1 MARDESF
8 FVNRIPKIW
17 QQQPDKHP
25 DTPTRLHSENRK
37 ISEFPGDGG
46 FFMGTDPNLIFRS
59 SGIPLRPIDL
69 YKRWSEFGLVSRYK
83 YVFVDRKEED
93 IDGKGCRTVGGMDET
108 RAGVGVLEQCGIPP
122 SRHQQPLRRP
132 ATLRPIP
139 RSILSSSAPAG
150 TAAPG
155 RTQRLQGILGDD
167 RDTVN

>member
-1 MARDESF
+1 
-8 FVNRIPKIW
+8 
-17 QQQPDKHP
+17 
-25 DTPTRLHSENRK
+25 
-37 ISEFPGDGG
+37 
-46 FFMGTDPNLIFRS
+46 
-59 SGIPLRPIDL
+59 
-69 YKRWSEFGLVSRYK
+69 
-83 YVFVDRKEED
+83 
-93 IDGKGCRTVGGMDET
+93 MDET
-108 RAGVGVLEQCGIPP
+108 WAGVGVPEQCGTPP